1 MLNLGFSEIV
11 LIVILAIVVVGPDD
25 IPKMMRVLGQQYG
38 RIQKMSNE
46 LRRAFMMEV
55 NREENERRAE
65 ELRVRRE
72 EARKRAEELR
82 ARAQAQQPGTE
93 DLSVPRQPP
102 APAPRPEADI
112 PTAVPEESEEDEG
125 APE

>member
-25 IPKMMRVLGQQYG
+25 IPKMMRLLGQQYG
-38 RIQKMSNE
+38 RVMRISNE

-55 NREENERRAE
+55 NREENEKRAE
-65 ELRVRRE
+65 ELRQRRE

-82 ARAQAQQPGTE
+82 ARALAQQPGADE
-93 DLSVPRQPP
+93 VSVPRPP
-102 APAPRPEADI
+102 APVPPPEVDI
-112 PTAVPEESEEDEG
+112 PTAVPEEADGDEG
-125 APE
+125 APA